1 MNNKKYHYFYKI
13 TNLINGKYYYGI
25 HSTNNLNDGYMGSG
39 AYLHKAYKKY
49 GIENFYKEILKYFDN
64 RNELVK
70 YEEEIVNE
78 MVVKDNQSYN
88 ISIGG
93 ETFNTL
99 YTISVKDKNGNTFR
113 CKLDD
118 PKYISS
124 EYVGVCKGLVNIID
138 IRDNSEHKITKD
150 KLLLNPNY
158 KPQTKG
164 KIRVIDE
171 NQNEKFITLDEFYN
185 NKSKYQAWAKNKIL
199 VKDKSGKCF
208 MVNIN
213 DERYISGE
221 LKSVWFGKHHTEES
235 KQKLKETYKKIK
247 HQQGEKNSQYGTC
260 WIHNNKESK
269 KIKKEYVNEYLKSGW
284 VIGRKM
290 KFD

>member
-39 AYLHKAYKKY
+39 TYLHKAYKKY

-78 MVVKDNQSYN
+78 IVVKDNQSYN

-113 CKLDD
+113 CKLND
-118 PKYISS
+118 PKYISG
-124 EYVGVCKGLVNIID
+124 EYVGVCKGLVNVID

-150 KLLLNPNY
+150 ELLSNPNY
-158 KPQTKG
+158 KSQIEG

-221 LKSVWFGKHHTEES
+221 LKPILCGKHHTKES

-260 WIHNNKESK
+260 WIHNNKENK
-269 KIKKEYVNEYLKSGW
+269 KIKREQLNKYLELDW
-284 VIGRKM
+284 IIGRKM
-290 KFD
+290 KFN